1 MKKRKLIDLPKPT
14 LELLARCAAA
24 LKPPPAMTLS
34 GWADRY
40 RVLSAESSAEPGR
53 WHTDKAPYQRE
64 IMDAI
69 GDPHI
74 RKVVIMSAAQIGKTD
89 AFILNPLGYYMDY
102 APAPILVMQPTLDM
116 GQTFSKDRLAPM
128 IRDTPELRDKL
139 VSKADFY
146 ALCDKYGI
154 PYPKTFCAE
163 GPMDAAALS
172 PEALGFAYPVI
183 VKPSSSILYWKH
195 PFDGMKKV
203 YTAATPEEASA
214 ILAQIYGAGYP
225 DIVILQDR
233 IPGDDSFMHVLT
245 AYCDKNNSVKMM
257 CLGHVGLEEHTPK
270 ALGNHA
276 AIITEYNEPLM
287 TKLKAFLEDVGYTG
301 FANFDIKYDSRDGSY
316 RVFEINLRQGRSNY
330 YVTGAGLNIARY
342 VVEDRVLGSD
352 LGPCVMNEKETFWHS
367 VPRAVVYKYVKD
379 PAFVEKARRLVR
391 EGRETTSFGCGY
403 DLRWNPRRFA
413 YYLVHMQR
421 YFKKFKTYYK

>member
-1 MKKRKLIDLPKPT
+1 
-14 LELLARCAAA
+14 
-24 LKPPPAMTLS
+24 
-34 GWADRY
+34 
-40 RVLSAESSAEPGR
+40 
-53 WHTDKAPYQRE
+53 
-64 IMDAI
+64 
-69 GDPHI
+69 
-74 RKVVIMSAAQIGKTD
+74 
-89 AFILNPLGYYMDY
+89 
-102 APAPILVMQPTLDM
+102 
-116 GQTFSKDRLAPM
+116 
-128 IRDTPELRDKL
+128 
-139 VSKADFY
+139 
-146 ALCDKYGI
+146 
-154 PYPKTFCAE
+154 
-163 GPMDAAALS
+163 
-172 PEALGFAYPVI
+172 
-183 VKPSSSILYWKH
+183 
-195 PFDGMKKV
+195 
-203 YTAATPEEASA
+203 
-214 ILAQIYGAGYP
+214 
-225 DIVILQDR
+225 
-233 IPGDDSFMHVLT
+233 MHVLT